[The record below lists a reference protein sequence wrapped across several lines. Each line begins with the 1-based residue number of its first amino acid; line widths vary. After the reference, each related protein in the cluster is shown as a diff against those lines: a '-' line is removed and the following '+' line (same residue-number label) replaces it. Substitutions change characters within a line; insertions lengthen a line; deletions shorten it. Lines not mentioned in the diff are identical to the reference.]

1 MDKAKKVMDS
11 IIENQSKIINNW
23 VDTTKKMQ
31 RAATDGNAME
41 KSANLYNEWLS
52 NQMSIFKNISL
63 AKEEQTDAKES
74 TQSNVEDFF
83 KNWYNSQTVL
93 VKQMTD
99 FNQKMYA
106 NMVNFGKPQDEV
118 SEQFENMNKAWTNM
132 YSSWT
137 NTLNSTYENLSSS
150 MKNGMNK
157 DMFSSL
163 YNNNQVFL
171 KMYEAFQPMM
181 KMFQSNGF
189 NADQL
194 KDMMSAEFYKNMTEK
209 MFESF
214 FPKNDFASMFETY
227 QNNMKNMMS
236 GSTHV
241 SKEMMDNFS
250 SMMKNMPE
258 MFANSDMQK
267 MMKTSS
273 EMFDMYQ
280 KPYEHFLKMMTP
292 GKEKT
297 MMEGMISTMERVNEY
312 QLKQAQLQYLLYTTS
327 QKAFET
333 SIHANMNKV
342 ADSTEAGN
350 FNQFFNE
357 WVGTTEKAFTEL
369 FATDEF
375 SQLKA
380 EVTSLSMGI
389 KKDMDAQMMQSFE
402 HTPFAFKSDM
412 DEVYKSLYDL
422 KKMVKQM
429 QKMLEVSD
437 EVEEVKP
444 ATKSRKK

>member
-1 MDKAKKVMDS
+1 MDS

-41 KSANLYNEWLS
+41 KSANLYNEWLG
-52 NQMSIFKNISL
+52 NQMSIFKNITL
-63 AKEEQTDAKES
+63 NKENETTTQES
-74 TQSNVEDFF
+74 SQNNADDFF
-83 KNWYNSQTVL
+83 KSWYNSQVTL

-106 NMVNFGKPQDEV
+106 QMLNYGKPQEEI
-118 SEQFENMNKAWTNM
+118 SAQFENMNKAWTNM
-132 YSSWT
+132 YNNWT
-137 NTLNSTYENLSSS
+137 NTLHSTYENLSSS
-150 MKNGMNK
+150 MKTGMNK

-181 KMFQSNGF
+181 KAFNSNGF

-214 FPKNDFASMFETY
+214 FPKNDFAAMFEMY
-227 QNNMKNMMS
+227 QTNMKNMMGNS
-236 GSTHV
+236 SNI
-241 SKEMMDNFS
+241 SKEMMENYS

-258 MFANSDMQK
+258 MFANADLSK
-267 MMKTSS
+267 MMKTST
-273 EMFDMYQ
+273 EFMDLYQ
-280 KPYEHFLKMMTP
+280 KPFSQMMKMMTP
-292 GKEKT
+292 GKEKHLMEAMVAT
-297 MMEGMISTMERVNEY
+297 MDKVNEY
-312 QLKQAQLQYLLYTTS
+312 QLKQAQLQYLLYTTA
-327 QKAFET
+327 QKSMET
-333 SIHANMNKV
+333 SIQNNMNKV
-342 ADSTEAGN
+342 SENTEVGN
-350 FNQFFNE
+350 FNIFFNE
-357 WVGTTEKAFTEL
+357 WVSTTEKAFTEL

-380 EVTSLSMGI
+380 EVTTLSMSI
-389 KKDMDAQMMQSFE
+389 KKEFDNQMTMSLE
-402 HTPFAFKSDM
+402 NTPFAFKSDM

-422 KKMVKQM
+422 KKMVKQL
-429 QKMLEVSD
+429 QKMLEVNE
-437 EVEEVKP
+437 EVEEVK
-444 ATKSRKK
+444 TTRSKKK